1 MDEELIKDYFN
12 LTQSLSDLIGVN
24 TDEFV
29 ENDNSD
35 DIDLHCD

>member
-12 LTQSLSDLIGVN
+12 LTQSLSDLVGVN

-29 ENDNSD
+29 EDDNTD
-35 DIDLHCD
+35 DIKLS